1 MTTSIGPRDSASG
14 SSRIDSRE
22 SRSGRWPRTPKAL
35 SSAAGG
41 ASPSEASPGALRLT
55 AFSRCSCR
63 GAATVGY
70 SRGLRS
76 GTWPPLLISRASSA
90 HAVSPPCRWK
100 RNGVT
105 QPLGRGINLGNALD
119 VARDET
125 PRLVLEERHLLAVK
139 AAGFDFIRL
148 PVCWSAHAERS
159 VPYTIDGALF
169 ERVDRVIEEAIRR
182 DLTVILDVHHYRELQ
197 RNPSR
202 HTARFLALWR
212 QIARRYA
219 TSSDRLLFELLNE
232 PCDAMTAERWN
243 TLLAQALDV
252 VRESCPDHTV
262 VVGPASMNDAAALP
276 ALRLPDDD
284 RMLVKINYY
293 APMQFTHQGARWL
306 ANAEQWVGTVW
317 GTEDDRDAVSRDLTQ
332 AAAWGRASDL
342 PLLVGEFGTYERA
355 DLPSRQRW
363 TEWVRREA
371 DRLALSWCYWDL
383 ATDFGAYDQRRNE
396 WREPLRR
403 ALLATAP

>member
-1 MTTSIGPRDSASG
+1 M
-14 SSRIDSRE
+14 
-22 SRSGRWPRTPKAL
+22 
-35 SSAAGG
+35 
-41 ASPSEASPGALRLT
+41 
-55 AFSRCSCR
+55 
-63 GAATVGY
+63 
-70 SRGLRS
+70 
-76 GTWPPLLISRASSA
+76 
-90 HAVSPPCRWK
+90 
-100 RNGVT
+100 T
-105 QPLGRGINLGNALD
+105 QPLRRGINLGNALD

-125 PRLVLEERHLLAVK
+125 PRLVLEKRHLVAVK

-159 VPYTIDGALF
+159 APYTIDGALF

-219 TSSDRLLFELLNE
+219 ASSERLLFELLNE
-232 PCDAMTAERWN
+232 PSNAMTAERWN

-276 ALRLPDDD
+276 ALQLPDDD

-317 GTEDDRDAVSRDLTQ
+317 GREDDRDAVSRDLTQ
-332 AAAWGRASDL
+332 AAAWARASDL
-342 PLLVGEFGTYERA
+342 PLLVGEFGAYERA

-371 DRLALSWCYWDL
+371 ERLALSWCYWEF

>member
-1 MTTSIGPRDSASG
+1 
-14 SSRIDSRE
+14 
-22 SRSGRWPRTPKAL
+22 
-35 SSAAGG
+35 
-41 ASPSEASPGALRLT
+41 
-55 AFSRCSCR
+55 
-63 GAATVGY
+63 
-70 SRGLRS
+70 
-76 GTWPPLLISRASSA
+76 
-90 HAVSPPCRWK
+90 
-100 RNGVT
+100 VT
-105 QPLGRGINLGNALD
+105 RPLGRGINLGNALD

-125 PRLVLEERHLLAVK
+125 PRLVLEERHLVAVK

-159 VPYTIDGALF
+159 APYTIDGALF

-182 DLTVILDVHHYRELQ
+182 DLTVILDVHHYRDLQ
-197 RNPSR
+197 LNPSR

-212 QIARRYA
+212 QIARRYTA
-219 TSSDRLLFELLNE
+219 SSERLLFELLNE

-243 TLLAQALDV
+243 TLLAEALDV
-252 VRESCPDHTV
+252 VRESCPDHTA
-262 VVGPASMNDAAALP
+262 VVGPASNDAAALP

-284 RMLVKINYY
+284 RMLVTIHYY

-317 GTEDDRDAVSRDLTQ
+317 GTEGDRDAVSRDLTQ
-332 AAAWGRASDL
+332 AAAWARESDL
-342 PLLVGEFGTYERA
+342 PLLVGEFGTYERG

-371 DRLALSWCYWDL
+371 ERLALSWCYWEF

-403 ALLATAP
+403 ALLATP

>member
-1 MTTSIGPRDSASG
+1 M
-14 SSRIDSRE
+14 
-22 SRSGRWPRTPKAL
+22 
-35 SSAAGG
+35 
-41 ASPSEASPGALRLT
+41 
-55 AFSRCSCR
+55 
-63 GAATVGY
+63 
-70 SRGLRS
+70 
-76 GTWPPLLISRASSA
+76 
-90 HAVSPPCRWK
+90 
-100 RNGVT
+100 T

-125 PRLVLEERHLLAVK
+125 PRLVLEERHLVAVK

-159 VPYTIDGALF
+159 APYTIDGALF

-182 DLTVILDVHHYRELQ
+182 DLTVILDVHHYRDLQ

-219 TSSDRLLFELLNE
+219 ASSERLLFELLNE

-262 VVGPASMNDAAALP
+262 VVGPASNDAAALP

-284 RMLVKINYY
+284 RMLVTIHYY

-317 GTEDDRDAVSRDLTQ
+317 GRKATGMPCRATSRRRPPGPANPICRSSWASSAPTNAETFRRDSA
-332 AAAWGRASDL
+332 GRNGCA
-342 PLLVGEFGTYERA
+342 GR
-355 DLPSRQRW
+355 PS
-363 TEWVRREA
+363 
-371 DRLALSWCYWDL
+371 AL
-383 ATDFGAYDQRRNE
+383 R
-396 WREPLRR
+396 
-403 ALLATAP
+403 